1 MFENESQVA
10 KECSKYDAPEENDS
24 VHEENAEENDSNSEQ
39 SKWSCTD
46 GLRINLDTVCDGK
59 KDCDDGSD
67 EEKGR

>member
-1 MFENESQVA
+1 MFENESQVT
-10 KECSKYDAPEENDS
+10 KECSKNNAPEKIDPVPPLRVNINSD
-24 VHEENAEENDSNSEQ
+24 SEQ

>member
-1 MFENESQVA
+1 MNINS
-10 KECSKYDAPEENDS
+10 D
-24 VHEENAEENDSNSEQ
+24 SEQ